1 MADISR
7 GPSRDAVLYNEE
19 LFHRILDDYRPVGEK
34 SMLIS
39 LALACKAFL
48 NPVLDRIWASL
59 PSPFPLL
66 SLLAEFSAANGGH
79 YLTTEKWLT
88 NLDRFLFYST
98 RVKSITLP
106 AHASAVSSQVY
117 ATILTQ
123 VKLRYPS
130 IHPFSRTH
138 YVALDTLSE
147 PTLHFLSLVLSPSV
161 TEISLQEDEDVK
173 MAPHVIPP
181 FFTKLKE
188 GAPFLARIRFSGSSH
203 LSNAI
208 RSFARTVEL
217 PALVSVQ
224 LHVESSFSSVSHE
237 TTFAK
242 PEPNLLAHFHA
253 INGSLDKE
261 NTTTQDYSVTASF
274 EARPSILE
282 ALLHLMQCD
291 RITALDL
298 TIYLFD
304 NSPINESSMPSFIT
318 AIIQELSS
326 ARRSALKKLTLR
338 FPRGHPYTMDPDLLS
353 NLVNLPFIEDFAYH
367 GYLFSR
373 FNSVAEADN
382 FFKSLLTS
390 STKTVPLQHLRLDIY
405 NRGDHTFSFQSLLH
419 LREEN
424 KSLRTLQ
431 LPFDSSLS
439 DLAKLLQNP
448 TTPKANPLRSLQIH
462 DLRKSPLPGEHH
474 HPICTFFNHGFPQ
487 LQHIEVDGPD
497 HVDQFHVFLAWDHLE
512 RFRKSRRYLALR
524 RR

>member
-19 LFHRILDDYRPVGEK
+19 LFHRILDDYRPVGK
-34 SMLIS
+34 NRCSY
-39 LALACKAFL
+39 
-48 NPVLDRIWASL
+48 
-59 PSPFPLL
+59 PLL
-66 SLLAEFSAANGGH
+66 FRARRSSIQYWMNLGVIALPFSPA
-79 YLTTEKWLT
+79 LTLRIIFCCQWWSQRWLT

-98 RVKSITLP
+98 RVKCITLP
-106 AHASAVSSQVY
+106 AHTRAVSSQVY
-117 ATILTQ
+117 AAILAQ

-130 IHPFSRTH
+130 IHPFPRTH

-173 MAPHVIPP
+173 MEPHVIPP
-181 FFTKLKE
+181 LFTKLKE

-237 TTFAK
+237 TTFVK

-253 INGSLDKE
+253 TNGSLDKE
-261 NTTTQDYSVTASF
+261 NTTTQDYSVPASF

-338 FPRGHPYTMDPDLLS
+338 CPRP
-353 NLVNLPFIEDFAYH
+353 
-367 GYLFSR
+367 
-373 FNSVAEADN
+373 
-382 FFKSLLTS
+382 
-390 STKTVPLQHLRLDIY
+390 
-405 NRGDHTFSFQSLLH
+405 SFQSREPPVYRG
-419 LREEN
+419 LR
-424 KSLRTLQ
+424 
-431 LPFDSSLS
+431 LS
-439 DLAKLLQNP
+439 WVSVLAVQ
-448 TTPKANPLRSLQIH
+448 QC
-462 DLRKSPLPGEHH
+462 G
-474 HPICTFFNHGFPQ
+474 
-487 LQHIEVDGPD
+487 
-497 HVDQFHVFLAWDHLE
+497 
-512 RFRKSRRYLALR
+512 
-524 RR
+524 

>member
-274 EARPSILE
+274 E
-282 ALLHLMQCD
+282 
-291 RITALDL
+291 
-298 TIYLFD
+298 
-304 NSPINESSMPSFIT
+304 
-318 AIIQELSS
+318 ELSS